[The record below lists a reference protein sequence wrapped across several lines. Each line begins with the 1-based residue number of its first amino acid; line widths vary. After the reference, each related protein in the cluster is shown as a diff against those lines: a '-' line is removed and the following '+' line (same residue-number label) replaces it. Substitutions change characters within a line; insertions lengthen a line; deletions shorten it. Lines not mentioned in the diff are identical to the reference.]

1 MKLASLGSGSKGN
14 ATLVASNN
22 AVLMVDCGF
31 TMRETCARLAS
42 CEVQPEQLD
51 AILVTHEHGDHV
63 MGILPLARKFG
74 IPVYMTVGTQLAMQ
88 ATGRHNFQQVE
99 VRHVRLGEEFNVG
112 GLEVFPVAVPHD
124 AREPCQFVFHHQGK
138 QVGVLTDLGDITP
151 HIIETY
157 RQCDVMLL
165 EFNHDVAMLAE
176 GPYPYSLKQ
185 RVGGRLG
192 HLNNQEA
199 AYLLQHVEQQ
209 KLQHLVLSHI
219 SEQNNH
225 PELALAAA
233 VEEGGFDVQRVLV
246 ADQQQGFDWL
256 NVQ

>member
-1 MKLASLGSGSKGN
+1 VKLASLGSGSKGN
-14 ATLVASNN
+14 ATLVASND

-31 TMRETCARLAS
+31 TMREACARLAA
-42 CEVQPEQLD
+42 CNVQPEQLA

-63 MGILPLARKFG
+63 LGVLPLARKFN
-74 IPVYMTVGTQLAMQ
+74 IPVYLSVGTQLAMQ
-88 ATGRHNFQQVE
+88 ATGRHNFQNVE
-99 VRHVRLGEEFNVG
+99 VCHVRLGEPFSVA

-124 AREPCQFVFHHQGK
+124 AREPCQYVFHHQGK

-157 RQCDVMLL
+157 RHCDVMLL

-192 HLNNQEA
+192 HLNNQQA
-199 AYLLQHVEQQ
+199 AHLLHHVEQQ

-225 PELALAAA
+225 PDLALTAA
-233 VEEGGFDVQRVLV
+233 VEEGGFEIQRVLV

>member
-14 ATLVASNN
+14 ATLVAHEN
-22 AVLMVDCGF
+22 AVVMVDCGF
-31 TMRETCARLAS
+31 TMREACARLS
-42 CEVQPEQLD
+42 TCGVMPEQLT

-63 MGILPLARKFG
+63 RGVLPLARKYQ
-74 IPVYMTVGTQLAMQ
+74 IPVYMSVGTQLAMQ
-88 ATGRHNFQQVE
+88 ATGRHNFQGVE
-99 VRHVRLGEEFNVG
+99 VHAVSLGIVFEVAG
-112 GLEVFPVAVPHD
+112 MEVFPVTVPHD
-124 AREPCQFVFHHQGK
+124 AREPCQYVFYHQGQ
-138 QVGVLTDLGDITP
+138 QVGVLTDLGSITP
-151 HIIETY
+151 HIVETY
-157 RQCDVMLL
+157 RNCDALLL
-165 EFNHDVAMLAE
+165 EFNHDVTMLAE

-192 HLNNQEA
+192 HLNNQQA
-199 AYLLQHVEQQ
+199 ASLLQQVEQS

-233 VEEGGFDVQRVLV
+233 TNEGGFDVQRVLV

>member
-14 ATLVASNN
+14 ATLVASND

-31 TMRETCARLAS
+31 TMRETCARLVAHNIA
-42 CEVQPEQLD
+42 PEQLA

-63 MGILPLARKFG
+63 QGVLPLARKFG
-74 IPVYMTVGTQLAMQ
+74 IAVYMSVGTQLAMQ
-88 ATGRHNFQQVE
+88 ATGRHNFQGVE
-99 VRHVRLGEEFNVG
+99 ICHVQLGEYFEIAG
-112 GLEVFPVAVPHD
+112 IGVFPVAVPHD
-124 AREPCQFVFHHQGK
+124 AREPCQYVFSHKGK
-138 QVGVLTDLGDITP
+138 RLGILTDLGDITP

-157 RQCDVMLL
+157 RHCDAMLL

-192 HLNNQEA
+192 HLNNQQA
-199 AYLLQHVEQQ
+199 AQLLQQVEQQ
-209 KLQHLVLSHI
+209 QLQHLVLSHI

-225 PELALAAA
+225 PDLALASAIN
-233 VEEGGFDVQRVLV
+233 VGGFEVQRILV

-256 NVQ
+256 SIQ